1 VAADGRGRHVVVT
14 GASTGIG
21 RAAALHLE
29 SLGFVVHAG
38 VRRDADAE
46 GLARE
51 AGAGLRPLLV
61 DVTDAQQVTAA
72 AGAVAEAA
80 GSAGLWGLVNNAGV
94 AVPGPLEFL
103 PLDDWRRQLEV
114 NLTGQVLV
122 TQALLGPV
130 RAARGRIVNVTSI
143 GGLIA
148 FPFMAAYHAAKFGLE
163 AVTDSLRRELRPWG
177 IHVCAVEPGSV
188 ATKIWERGQE
198 TSERVRAELPA
209 EADQLYGPALDSYQ
223 AVARKTGERGIDPIE
238 VARVIEHALTAR
250 RPHTRYLVGRDAKL
264 QARLAKILPDRLL
277 DAIIAREMSR

>member
-1 VAADGRGRHVVVT
+1 MAADGRGRHVVVT

-21 RAAALHLE
+21 RATALHLK

-38 VRRDADAE
+38 VRRDADADA
-46 GLARE
+46 LARE

-61 DVTDAQQVTAA
+61 DVTDAQQVAAA

-122 TQALLGPV
+122 TQALLGQL

-198 TSERVRAELPA
+198 TSERVRAGLPA
-209 EADQLYGPALDSYQ
+209 QADQLYGTALDSYE
-223 AVARKTGERGIDPIE
+223 AVARQTGERGIDPIE

-250 RPHTRYLVGRDAKL
+250 RPRTRYLVGRDAKL
-264 QARLAKILPDRLL
+264 QARLAKVLPDRVL
-277 DAIIAREMSR
+277 DSIIAREMSR